1 MCGEGKLDPI
11 VPSRFADGLE
21 CDSCHVRYPVRSG
34 LPILIPE
41 ASVPPDRADSG
52 KGVGWPN
59 GDWRSRRRS
68 RRAPGRIG
76 RAANVLRTQGTRAF
90 LQKAAWAVR
99 TALERKLAVLRRG
112 RRHTCP
118 CCGSAQAFL
127 TYRGRPCAQ
136 CPECGAKERDRLL
149 IVVLEEVLED
159 VEELTN
165 VLHVAP
171 EDPVRRVLA
180 RAAPNYVATDL
191 VRGLSSY
198 AGCLSAASD
207 LTCLPF
213 RDDSFDLVV
222 ASHVLEHISGDR
234 VAAREVHRVLRPG
247 GVALLPV
254 PITGGGVTIEYDEPN
269 RLEEMH
275 VRAPGL
281 DYFDR
286 FTEVG
291 FDVAVKASADYPS
304 EYQLHA
310 HHGHREAGADQ
321 HVPVCVK

>member
-1 MCGEGKLDPI
+1 MWGG
-11 VPSRFADGLE
+11 
-21 CDSCHVRYPVRSG
+21 
-34 LPILIPE
+34 
-41 ASVPPDRADSG
+41 
-52 KGVGWPN
+52 
-59 GDWRSRRRS
+59 
-68 RRAPGRIG
+68 
-76 RAANVLRTQGTRAF
+76 
-90 LQKAAWAVR
+90 
-99 TALERKLAVLRRG
+99 
-112 RRHTCP
+112 
-118 CCGSAQAFL
+118 
-127 TYRGRPCAQ
+127 
-136 CPECGAKERDRLL
+136 RLL
-149 IVVLEEVLED
+149 IAVLEEVLEG

-180 RAAPNYVATDL
+180 RAAQNYVATDL

-198 AGCLSAASD
+198 AGSLSAASD

-234 VAAREVHRVLRPG
+234 IAAREVYRVLRPG

-254 PITGGGVTIEYDEPN
+254 PITGGDATIEYDEPN

-304 EYQLHA
+304 EYQLHS
-310 HHGHREAGADQ
+310 HHGHREAESGRPTVVTGGAACAGAEQ
-321 HVPVCVK
+321 YVPVCVK